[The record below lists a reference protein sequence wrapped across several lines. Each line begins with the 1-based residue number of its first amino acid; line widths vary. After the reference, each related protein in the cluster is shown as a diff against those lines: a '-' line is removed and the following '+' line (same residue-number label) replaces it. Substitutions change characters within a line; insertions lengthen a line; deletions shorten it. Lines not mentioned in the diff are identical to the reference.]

1 MAMWNNQMV
10 NPNLHRAE
18 FVWKFIGFSTKN
30 RWLIMISWHGESSIY
45 GHLISNVS
53 TELWSSSMLMGF
65 SIIIHPAVVPP
76 FMEVLNPYND
86 HFFLVVNYCGWLWNP
101 SPADMWFI
109 PLYIQYWINVVYR
122 LPLIQGATTNYLQYI
137 VDKYFFLIWILPP
150 QFLIDMNIPQ
160 WFGNHPQYQYPSL
173 VTPPREAQDWQ
184 QRRTA
189 RQEEQLALQARGWH
203 PMKDRRIW
211 LVWYGYG
218 SIPINTIFNGMN
230 IHLPAI
236 LGFTRY
242 QGFDPSPYDQW
253 LPSGKLTVGPWQIE
267 VGRWVSIETVLLI
280 QGRC

>member
-137 VDKYFFLIWILPP
+137 VDKYFF
-150 QFLIDMNIPQ
+150 DMNI
-160 WFGNHPQYQYPSL
+160 
-173 VTPPREAQDWQ
+173 T
-184 QRRTA
+184 T
-189 RQEEQLALQARGWH
+189 
-203 PMKDRRIW
+203 
-211 LVWYGYG
+211 
-218 SIPINTIFNGMN
+218 TIFDRYEHTPMIWQPSTVSISIVGHPASRGPGLAATQNG
-230 IHLPAI
+230 PA
-236 LGFTRY
+236 GGAAR
-242 QGFDPSPYDQW
+242 
-253 LPSGKLTVGPWQIE
+253 PSGARLTSDEG
-267 VGRWVSIETVLLI
+267 
-280 QGRC
+280 